1 MSMAIVA
8 VSAVALQ
15 ATTSYFTNQ
24 AAGRAQK
31 RAQNQAAEQAKAAAD
46 QADQD
51 FNKANRKTPDTMGL
65 LSANQQ
71 ASRGGVSGTMLTG
84 SGGVDPGSLLL
95 GKNTL
100 LGL

>member
-1 MSMAIVA
+1 MSFSIVA
-8 VSAVALQ
+8 VSAIALQ
-15 ATTSYFTNQ
+15 ATTGYFSSQ

-31 RAQNQAAEQAKAAAD
+31 RALNQAKSAAEAQAT

-84 SGGVDPGSLLL
+84 SGGVDPGSLTL